1 MTVGVGEKTDT
12 NRCLLLFQYASRP
25 TSLLLL
31 LLIVVVRIGL
41 VRIVVVRIGLVRI
54 VIVS

>member
-25 TSLLLL
+25 NSLLLL

-41 VRIVVVRIGLVRI
+41 VRIV
-54 VIVS
+54 IVS